1 MDLDYDLDLQ
11 KVAGEIKQIANARH
25 EVQKDKPVKV
35 CLQLPDGL
43 KANAPEI
50 VDNLEKL
57 SGVQTEIILWAG
69 SNFGGCDYPWYLKD
83 LGFDLL
89 VNFGH
94 AVFKK
99 WPDKQ

>member
-1 MDLDYDLDLQ
+1 MDYDLELD
-11 KVAGEIKQIANARH
+11 KVVE
-25 EVQKDKPVKV
+25 EVKKLDKNRVKV
-35 CLQLPDGL
+35 CLQFPDGL
-43 KANAPEI
+43 KVNATE
-50 VDNLEKL
+50 VVRELEQKTKDNKQKTVFFIW
-57 SGVQTEIILWAG
+57 SG

-99 WPDKQ
+99 TR